1 MNEKVRIEKIM
12 QVEGMSSGQFANE
25 IGIQNSTL
33 SHILNNRNNPSLDVM
48 KKILNRFPNINSDW
62 LILGLGPIF
71 RQEMQSQVPTL
82 FGDDDELFSLSNTS
96 SENELENSSQDFAP
110 NNHNTVR
117 SAPDATYTRLS
128 AKKSSAEHYEKH
140 IGDQEYA
147 LNNLTPESNVNNQ
160 QEIGE
165 FKKSQIAVVEKKV
178 SKIILYYSDHTFQE
192 FESK

>member
-82 FGDDDELFSLSNTS
+82 FGDDDELFSLSDTS
-96 SENELENSSQDFAP
+96 SENELRNSSQNSDP
-110 NNHNTVR
+110 NNQNTVR
-117 SAPDATYTRLS
+117 STPEATYTRLS
-128 AKKSSAEHYEKH
+128 TKKSSVEQHDKH
-140 IGDQEYA
+140 LGNQGHVEND
-147 LNNLTPESNVNNQ
+147 LKPESNVNNQ

-165 FKKSQIAVVEKKV
+165 LRKTQIAFVEKKV

-192 FESK
+192 FDSK